1 MIEDIEHIGI
11 AVKDV
16 ENTLKLYSSI
26 FGLKPGEIAV
36 LEDYGLKVGTI
47 QIGDTKLEFLES
59 MRQDTPIAKFI
70 EKRGQGIHHICFQV
84 DNIEETLKR
93 LAKDGIELV
102 DKTPRPGARGDKIAF
117 IHPRSTS
124 GILIELCEV

>member
-1 MIEDIEHIGI
+1 MIEGIEHIGI

-16 ENTLKLYSSI
+16 ENTLKLYASI
-26 FGLKPGEIAV
+26 FGLKPEEITI
-36 LEDYGLKVGTI
+36 LEDYGLKVGSI

-59 MRQDTPIAKFI
+59 IRKDTPIAKFI
-70 EKRGQGIHHICFQV
+70 EKRGQGIHHVCFQV
-84 DNIEETLKR
+84 DDIEKTLKR
-93 LAKDGIELV
+93 LAQDGIELV
-102 DKTPRPGARGDKIAF
+102 DKKPKPGARGDKIAF

>member
-1 MIEDIEHIGI
+1 MIERIEHIGI

-16 ENTLKLYSSI
+16 ENTLKLYASI
-26 FGLKPGEIAV
+26 FGLQSGEITV
-36 LEDYGLKVGTI
+36 LEDYGLKVGSI

-59 MRQDTPIAKFI
+59 IRQDTPIAKFI

-84 DNIEETLKR
+84 DDIEETLKR

-102 DKTPRPGARGDKIAF
+102 DTTPRPGARSDKIAF